1 VRTSGLSTEVCVM
14 ARNEE
19 SNVLNELLERMTP
32 LEQQRYRIS
41 PELRMLTL
49 VSLGL
54 AVLTMAVF
62 PFLPEDVTVGGWA
75 LWWLGGWLTWLMA
88 LTAPLWPVAVAL
100 GTVFLL
106 LDVVLVVASRWLHE
120 APKHVQLLLFAS
132 PLLLLPNV
140 LALGIILASWAVVIL
155 LWAVIATT
163 AIAILGLFLTSGFRW
178 RIPVPRGLGW
188 ARELAQWHW
197 CLAFALCTSV
207 VGSIFWLFSSNL
219 HGLIL
224 FLVVP
229 GLIYP
234 LALLPENTRKYQAVD
249 VLIITY
255 GSIGITALAYTF
267 YTIYA

>member
-1 VRTSGLSTEVCVM
+1 M

-19 SNVLNELLERMTP
+19 SNVLSELLERMTP
-32 LEQQRYRIS
+32 LEQQGYRIS

-49 VSLGL
+49 VMLGL

-62 PFLPEDVTVGGWA
+62 PILPEDVTVGGWA
-75 LWWLGGWLTWLMA
+75 LWWLGGWITWIMEFSA
-88 LTAPLWPVAVAL
+88 SLWPVAVAL

-120 APKHVQLLLFAS
+120 APKRVQLLLFAS
-132 PLLLLPNV
+132 PLLLLPNA
-140 LALGIILASWAVVIL
+140 LTLGIILASWAVVIL
-155 LWAVIATT
+155 IWTGITAT
-163 AIAILGLFLTSGFRW
+163 AIAILGLFLTPWVRW
-178 RIPVPRGLGW
+178 HIPVPRGLGW
-188 ARELAQWHW
+188 AKELAQWHW

-207 VGSIFWLFSSNL
+207 AGSILWLSSSNL

-229 GLIYP
+229 GLVYP
-234 LALLPENTRKYQAVD
+234 LELLSQNTRQYQAVG

-255 GSIGITALAYTF
+255 GSVGLTALAYTF
-267 YTIYA
+267 YTIYS

>member
-1 VRTSGLSTEVCVM
+1 VHDAALPHG
-14 ARNEE
+14 E
-19 SNVLNELLERMTP
+19 SNVLSDLLKRMTP
-32 LEQQRYRIS
+32 LEQHGYRIS

-49 VSLGL
+49 VMLGL

-62 PFLPEDVTVGGWA
+62 PILPEDVTVGGWA
-75 LWWLGGWLTWLMA
+75 LWWLGGWITWILEF
-88 LTAPLWPVAVAL
+88 TARLWPVALAL

-120 APKHVQLLLFAS
+120 APKRLQLLLFVS

-155 LWAVIATT
+155 IWAGITAT
-163 AIAILGLFLTSGFRW
+163 ALAILGLLLTPWVRW
-178 RIPVPRGLGW
+178 HIPMPRGLGW
-188 ARELAQWHW
+188 ARVLAPWHW
-197 CLAFALCTSV
+197 CLACALCTSV
-207 VGSIFWLFSSNL
+207 AGSILWLSASNL

-234 LALLPENTRKYQAVD
+234 FALLSQNIRQYQAVG
-249 VLIITY
+249 VLISNY
-255 GSIGITALAYTF
+255 VSIGITALAYT
-267 YTIYA
+267 IYS

>member
-1 VRTSGLSTEVCVM
+1 M
-14 ARNEE
+14 ARNGE

-32 LEQQRYRIS
+32 LEQQGYRIS

-49 VSLGL
+49 VMLGL

-62 PFLPEDVTVGGWA
+62 PILPEDVTVGGWA
-75 LWWLGGWLTWLMA
+75 LWWLGGWITWIMEF
-88 LTAPLWPVAVAL
+88 TAPLWPVAVAL

-120 APKHVQLLLFAS
+120 APKRVQLLLFAS

-155 LWAVIATT
+155 IWAGITAT
-163 AIAILGLFLTSGFRW
+163 AIAILGLFLTPWVRW
-178 RIPVPRGLGW
+178 HIPVPRGLGW
-188 ARELAQWHW
+188 AKELAQWHW

-207 VGSIFWLFSSNL
+207 AGSILWLCSSNL

-229 GLIYP
+229 GFVYP
-234 LALLPENTRKYQAVD
+234 LSLLSENTRKYQAVGT
-249 VLIITY
+249 LLCLYIAL
-255 GSIGITALAYTF
+255 GITGLTF
-267 YTIYA
+267 TVYDIYA